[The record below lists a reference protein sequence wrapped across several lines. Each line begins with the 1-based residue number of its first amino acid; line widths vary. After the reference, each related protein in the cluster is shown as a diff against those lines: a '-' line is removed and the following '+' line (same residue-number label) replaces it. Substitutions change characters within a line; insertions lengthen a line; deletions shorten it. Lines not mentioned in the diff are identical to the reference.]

1 MKKLKFIVD
10 MIQFVA
16 KILPLLL
23 KMFNAR
29 PRKKDYEDEPK
40 TE

>member
-1 MKKLKFIVD
+1 MKRLKFIVD
-10 MIQFVA
+10 MVQFIA

-29 PRKKDYEDEPK
+29 PRKRDYEDTKVE
-40 TE
+40 